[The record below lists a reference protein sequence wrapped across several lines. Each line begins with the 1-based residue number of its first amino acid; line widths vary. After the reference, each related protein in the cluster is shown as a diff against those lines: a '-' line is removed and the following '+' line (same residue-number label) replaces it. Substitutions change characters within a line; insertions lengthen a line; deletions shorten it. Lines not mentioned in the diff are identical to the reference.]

1 MIHCAIENKKILHK
15 KRAFFNAQKDYYLM
29 QVSNSR
35 EFTGYFAEIQFL
47 TVISSYNRI
56 ALELN
61 ILIATSADI
70 CDN

>member
-1 MIHCAIENKKILHK
+1 MDHVKI
-15 KRAFFNAQKDYYLM
+15 YLS
-29 QVSNSR
+29 VLDIGSSLK